1 MIKLFK
7 GIKFNNSYDY
17 VKGFE
22 TKEERN
28 NYFNNK
34 EYILIDDNN
43 YIKEHVNSFKVHY
56 SYDYLFSNG
65 VNYMM
70 FNNGYK
76 DIFAFIIEKEY
87 VSEDV
92 TKLIY
97 EIDVI
102 QTYMFDFTIGNSF
115 IERKVCNI
123 NEITDFDEGLNI
135 GEHKC
140 IGEVATLEK
149 DYEYFA
155 MFNGIKQQELV
166 FENGV
171 VKDVIN
177 LPSTLLKPST
187 MVDGV
192 PYPIHFMKL
201 QEFYLEPTI
210 ADINIPSGN
219 IGGVGSDSDFI
230 GAGVISREGFRFI
243 KGFEGFAPRSYKDS
257 GGYLTICYGVT
268 KHGEPDLYNKFVN
281 MQPVSESEGAKES
294 YRLKNERY
302 ASKIADRCKELGI
315 TKQYQF
321 DALVSLAYNCGNGV
335 VLNDNNLTRAIKEN
349 PLNEDKIRPI
359 WEKFYVTSGGVYLS
373 GLHKR
378 RVQEC
383 NMFFGKE
390 FEIRPISLIT
400 SAGNINGKVT
410 DNNGDGWL
418 PTEV

>member
-17 VKGFE
+17 VKGFK

-28 NYFNNK
+28 NYFKNK

-65 VNYMM
+65 INYMM

-135 GEHKC
+135 GEHIC
-140 IGEVATLEK
+140 VGEVATLEK

-155 MFNGIKQQELV
+155 MFNGIKQQE
-166 FENGV
+166 
-171 VKDVIN
+171 
-177 LPSTLLKPST
+177 
-187 MVDGV
+187 
-192 PYPIHFMKL
+192 
-201 QEFYLEPTI
+201 
-210 ADINIPSGN
+210 
-219 IGGVGSDSDFI
+219 
-230 GAGVISREGFRFI
+230 
-243 KGFEGFAPRSYKDS
+243 
-257 GGYLTICYGVT
+257 
-268 KHGEPDLYNKFVN
+268 
-281 MQPVSESEGAKES
+281 
-294 YRLKNERY
+294 
-302 ASKIADRCKELGI
+302 
-315 TKQYQF
+315 
-321 DALVSLAYNCGNGV
+321 
-335 VLNDNNLTRAIKEN
+335 
-349 PLNEDKIRPI
+349 
-359 WEKFYVTSGGVYLS
+359 
-373 GLHKR
+373 
-378 RVQEC
+378 
-383 NMFFGKE
+383 
-390 FEIRPISLIT
+390 
-400 SAGNINGKVT
+400 
-410 DNNGDGWL
+410 
-418 PTEV
+418 